1 MSKSKTSKASAV
13 LCISLVLM
21 LLSSIATMAIQTNF
35 GKVEVKEIN
44 WETGNGHS
52 MNGWLFIP
60 DAATAENPA
69 PAIVVSHGM
78 YNNKGMQDLNFVE
91 LARRGYVVLAQD
103 MPNHGDSEN
112 LSDLGA
118 VLMGLYES
126 VEVLG
131 SMNNVDAERIGVTGH
146 SLGGMSCNVAVSLD
160 NMAEKP
166 LIAAVLLNSADA
178 TYATKEGFVDVYGSR
193 DVGIV
198 AGQYDEWFF
207 SDVDASGKETL
218 PKDFVANKNAQSFL
232 HFGIDPAGQD
242 VRAAETVYTESVDGK
257 EAMRV
262 IYNPAIIHPWSH
274 FSQRSTVAT
283 ISFFEQ
289 ALGAP
294 SPLSATDQVWQ
305 WKAVA
310 NTVGLV
316 AFFMFLV
323 SLTLVLVKKPFFSEV
338 GTEELVAPRPTNKA
352 GKTWFYASITIC
364 AIICTVIYLPIM
376 NTVPSNSTANIGWP
390 QSQALGIGTWAAAC
404 GVIGIISMLI
414 SYYAYG
420 KKNGVS
426 PADIGLKISPR
437 KAGKTILLALVV
449 IAAAFG
455 CVAAADYFFMAD
467 FRIWTLAIRAFGVE
481 KLGVSLWFVAFFL
494 IYYVANSVAA
504 NCFNFN
510 DVGGRRG
517 WVNTTLLAIA
527 AVLPVPVLLL
537 IQYIPFLSGGNMTW
551 PANNMQVVWLF
562 PMLIILPLAVVIS
575 RIIYRRTKNPYL
587 AGLIIGIFV
596 TIITCSNSLTLAM

>member
-1 MSKSKTSKASAV
+1 MSKTKTKKASAV

-44 WETGNGHS
+44 WETQNGHS
-52 MNGWLFIP
+52 MNGWLFVP

-78 YNNKGMQDLNFVE
+78 YNNKSMQDLNFVE
-91 LARRGYVVLAQD
+91 LARRGYIVLAQD

-112 LSDLGA
+112 VADLGS

-126 VEVLG
+126 VKVLG
-131 SMNNVDAERIGVTGH
+131 AMSNVDAERIGVTGH
-146 SLGGMSCNVAVSLD
+146 SLGGMSCNMAVNLD

-178 TYATKEGFVDVYGSR
+178 TYGGDAGFANIYGSR

-207 SDVDASGKETL
+207 SDVDASGNATL
-218 PKDFVANKNAQSFL
+218 PKDFLANKNAQSFL
-232 HFGIDPAGQD
+232 HYGTDPAGQD
-242 VRAAETVYTESVDGK
+242 VRSAETVYTQYIDGK
-257 EAMRV
+257 DAMRV
-262 IYNPAIIHPWSH
+262 IYNPDIIHPWSH

-294 SPLSATDQVWQ
+294 NPISAANQVWQ
-305 WKAVA
+305 WKVVA

-316 AFFMFLV
+316 AFFMFMV

-352 GKTWFYASITIC
+352 GKTWFFASIIIC
-364 AIICTVIYLPIM
+364 ALICTVIYLPIM

-467 FRIWTLAIRAFGVE
+467 FRVWTLAVRAFGVE

-494 IYYVANSVAA
+494 VYYVANSVAA

-527 AVLPVPVLLL
+527 AVLPVPILLL

-562 PMLIILPLAVVIS
+562 PMLVILPLAVVIS